1 MVGDRMN
8 VEVAI
13 IGGGPGGYV
22 AALWLAKAGVKTS
35 LIEGHKV
42 GGTCLNY
49 GCIPTKAY
57 YHYAKLIRNMEK
69 HRELGI
75 GFDNL
80 FIDFS
85 KIKEDKDATVNNLV
99 TGVESLLLKNKVELI
114 KGYGTLLD
122 DHQIKVETGEEPLH
136 VRADYIIIATG
147 SKPLLPPIEG
157 LKDGLESGFVLTS
170 KEILGQ
176 RELPKEILVIGGG
189 VIGMEFAGILAA
201 MGTSVTVVEA
211 CDTILPSFEKDLV
224 KRYKPLAKK
233 QGIQI
238 VTSSKVT
245 KVDPLS
251 GQVTYEDKKGHH
263 IISSDKVLC
272 SVGRQPV
279 LDGFGKE
286 NLSVAIDNGRQIMV
300 DDHMKT
306 PLDHIYA
313 IGDVN
318 GLSLLAHSA
327 SKQGVIAGG
336 QIITALGK
344 DHDGFYMGQSEK
356 GFSEFAIPRVA
367 FLMPEMAE
375 VSLDN
380 PGSGKVGKFMN
391 RSNGMAMAAHE
402 TDGLVKVEYSEEEA
416 GLVYMGILG
425 EGAAELIH
433 SGVHAIDNH
442 SSYDH
447 LINSVTGHPSLSES
461 IHEALLDVE
470 KKSIH
475 QL

>member
-1 MVGDRMN
+1 MN

-22 AALWLAKAGVKTS
+22 AALWLAKAGVKTC

-69 HRELGI
+69 HREIGI
-75 GFDNL
+75 SFDNL
-80 FIDFS
+80 SIDFL
-85 KIKEDKDATVNNLV
+85 KIKEDKDTRVNNLV
-99 TGVESLLLKNKVELI
+99 TGVESLLIKSKVDLI

-122 DHQIKVETGEEPLH
+122 DHQIKVETGEKS
-136 VRADYIIIATG
+136 VFVTADYIILATG

-157 LKDGLESGFVLTS
+157 LKDGLGSGFVLTS
-170 KEILGQ
+170 KEVLELN
-176 RELPKEILVIGGG
+176 ELPKEILVIGGG
-189 VIGMEFAGILAA
+189 VIGMEFAGILSA
-201 MGTSVTVVEA
+201 MGSNVTVVEA
-211 CDTILPSFEKDLV
+211 CDSILPTFEKDLV

-233 QGIQI
+233 QDIQI
-238 VTSSKVT
+238 ITSSKVT
-245 KVDPLS
+245 RVDS
-251 GQVTYEDKKGHH
+251 KCRQVTYMDKKGQEQTV
-263 IISSDKVLC
+263 SCDKVLC

-286 NLSVAIDNGRQIMV
+286 NLSVTVDNGRQIVV

-306 PLDHIYA
+306 SLGHVYA
-313 IGDVN
+313 IGDAN

-336 QIITALGK
+336 QIIAALGK
-344 DHDGFYMGQSEK
+344 DHEGFYQGQSEK

-367 FLMPEMAE
+367 FLMPEIAE
-375 VSLDN
+375 VSLGNSGD
-380 PGSGKVGKFMN
+380 GKVGKFMN

-402 TDGLVKVEYSEEEA
+402 TDGLVKVEYSDEKA

-433 SGVHAIDNH
+433 SGVHAID
-442 SSYDH
+442 SQSPYDH
-447 LINSVTGHPSLSES
+447 LIKSITGHPSLSES